1 MCCVCGRT
9 TSEQAR
15 MVTDGQAHLCP
26 CCKVGRLHATE
37 MRIGAKRLPAPGSIG
52 AVVPQ
57 AQGPP

>member
-1 MCCVCGRT
+1 
-9 TSEQAR
+9 

-37 MRIGAKRLPAPGSIG
+37 IRKGAKRLPAPGSIG